1 MLDLVPLALGILVML
16 FALLECSLEALFDL
30 FAINFRSRLAK
41 AGFLRKVPVTML
53 SRILNDSVARLAKRA
68 MAFSIAVALGQ
79 AAWAAKP
86 NIVFILAD
94 DMGYGDVQALNSR
107 SKIPTPHL
115 NRLAKEGM
123 TFTDAH
129 SPSAVCTPTRYAALT
144 GRYCWR
150 SKLKRGVLNGYGA
163 PLLEPNR
170 ETVAGM
176 LRKNGYHTSVVGK
189 WHLGLGYQK
198 NAGGEIDYAKPITDG
213 PNQHGF
219 DYSFIIPA
227 SLDFPP
233 YIYIKDGTITE
244 LPTVKQPAVRFPGYL
259 RSGPRQPGLTMDDCL
274 DDLTKEAGQV
284 IRDRAKGKQ
293 PFFLYFP
300 LTAPHKPVQPHPRFI
315 GKSKLGLYGDF
326 VMQVDWTVGQVMQA
340 LESAGVEKNTLL
352 IYTSDNGSFMYRR
365 GADETE
371 DHVSDSTVQAYNE
384 KHHTANGDLRGTKAD
399 VWEAGHRVPFF
410 ARWPG
415 VIEAGSTCEKTTAH
429 VDLFATCAEIA
440 GGTLLKNSAEDS
452 FSWLPLFK
460 GGDWSRP
467 RAPVINHSAA
477 GMFALRSGKWKL
489 IAGNGS
495 GGRQA
500 PKGRPFQKPFMLFDL
515 QADLG
520 EKNDLAKA
528 KPELVEELTVKLE
541 SIRSSGRSR

>member
-1 MLDLVPLALGILVML
+1 
-16 FALLECSLEALFDL
+16 
-30 FAINFRSRLAK
+30 
-41 AGFLRKVPVTML
+41 
-53 SRILNDSVARLAKRA
+53 
-68 MAFSIAVALGQ
+68 
-79 AAWAAKP
+79 
-86 NIVFILAD
+86 
-94 DMGYGDVQALNSR
+94 
-107 SKIPTPHL
+107 
-115 NRLAKEGM
+115 
-123 TFTDAH
+123 
-129 SPSAVCTPTRYAALT
+129 
-144 GRYCWR
+144 
-150 SKLKRGVLNGYGA
+150 
-163 PLLEPNR
+163 
-170 ETVAGM
+170 
-176 LRKNGYHTSVVGK
+176 
-189 WHLGLGYQK
+189 
-198 NAGGEIDYAKPITDG
+198 
-213 PNQHGF
+213 
-219 DYSFIIPA
+219 
-227 SLDFPP
+227 
-233 YIYIKDGTITE
+233 
-244 LPTVKQPAVRFPGYL
+244 
-259 RSGPRQPGLTMDDCL
+259 
-274 DDLTKEAGQV
+274 
-284 IRDRAKGKQ
+284 
-293 PFFLYFP
+293 
-300 LTAPHKPVQPHPRFI
+300 
-315 GKSKLGLYGDF
+315 
-326 VMQVDWTVGQVMQA
+326 
-340 LESAGVEKNTLL
+340 
-352 IYTSDNGSFMYRR
+352 MYRR
-365 GADETE
+365 GADETR

-415 VIEAGSTCEKTTAH
+415 VIEAGSTCEKNTAH
-429 VDLFATCAEIA
+429 VDLFATCAEIV

>member
-1 MLDLVPLALGILVML
+1 MKSKVLHWDLLSQWGKAMSAGILVW
-16 FALLECSLEALFDL
+16 
-30 FAINFRSRLAK
+30 AINQ
-41 AGFLRKVPVTML
+41 
-53 SRILNDSVARLAKRA
+53 VAT
-68 MAFSIAVALGQ
+68 
-79 AAWAAKP
+79 AAKP

-94 DMGYGDVQALNSR
+94 DMGYGDVQALNPR
-107 SKIPTPHL
+107 SKLHTP
-115 NRLAKEGM
+115 NINQLAKEGM

-129 SPSAVCTPTRYAALT
+129 SPSSVCTPTRYATLT

-170 ETVAGM
+170 ETVAAK
-176 LRKNGYHTSVVGK
+176 LRKSGYHTSVVGK
-189 WHLGLGYQK
+189 WHLGLGFQK
-198 NAGGEIDYAKPITDG
+198 NVDGQIDYSKPITDG

-233 YIYIKDGTITE
+233 YIYIKNGNIIE
-244 LPTVKQPAVRFPGYL
+244 LPTVKQPAVSFPGFL
-259 RSGPRQPGLTMDDCL
+259 RSGPRQPGLTMNDCL
-274 DDLTKEAGQV
+274 DDLTREAGRV
-284 IRDRAKGKQ
+284 IRDHAEGKQ

-326 VMQVDWTVGQVMQA
+326 VMQVDWAVGQVIRA
-340 LESAGVEKNTLL
+340 IESAGIRNNTLL

-365 GADETE
+365 GADEKE

-384 KHHTANGDLRGTKAD
+384 KHHTSNGDLRGTKAD

-410 ARWPG
+410 ARWPS
-415 VIEAGSTCEKTTAH
+415 VIEAGTVCAKTTSH

-440 GGTLLKNSAEDS
+440 GAGLHDDVAEDS

-460 GGDWSRP
+460 GGDWNQP
-467 RAPVINHSAA
+467 RAPVINHSAS

-495 GGRQA
+495 GGRQK
-500 PKGRPFQKPFMLFDL
+500 PRGKPFQKPFMLFDL
-515 QADLG
+515 EADLG
-520 EKNDLAKA
+520 EKNDLAQA
-528 KPELVEELTVKLE
+528 KPGIVDELTAKLE
-541 SIRSSGRSR
+541 AIRSNGRSR

>member
-1 MLDLVPLALGILVML
+1 MQSATEVGII
-16 FALLECSLEALFDL
+16 SH
-30 FAINFRSRLAK
+30 NQSRLAK
-41 AGFLRKVPVTML
+41 AGFLRKVPLTMI
-53 SRILNDSVARLAKRA
+53 SRILYNAVACLAKRA
-68 MAFSIAVALGQ
+68 MAASLAIGLGQ
-79 AAWAAKP
+79 VAWAAKP

-94 DMGYGDVQALNSR
+94 DMGYGDVQALNPR

-300 LTAPHKPVQPHPRFI
+300 FTAPHKPVQPHPRFI

-326 VMQVDWTVGQVMQA
+326 VMHVDWTVGQVMQA

-415 VIEAGSTCEKTTAH
+415 VIEAGSVCEKTTAH

-440 GGTLLKNSAEDS
+440 GGTLLENSAEDS

-467 RAPVINHSAA
+467 RAPVINHSAS
-477 GMFALRSGKWKL
+477 GIFALRSGKWKL

-520 EKNDLAKA
+520 EKNDLAEA

-541 SIRSSGRSR
+541 AVRSKGRSR